1 MDARRRRLAL
11 SRGAQTTVKLAMA
24 IIGVSLM
31 APPSAMAQGSDCV
44 PACRDGYLCHD
55 GQCIEACNPP
65 CPDGEQCVGGG
76 QCVPKD
82 TGEPSYAV
90 VNTGATAGAVDSGGK
105 PPVALPATFV
115 GIGGFLMIAGGVT
128 FGTSEWDGYYG
139 EYWGTGQWV
148 GIGLITMGSIM
159 LVTATPFLV
168 IRTKERKEWERQHA
182 CGWRDNLA
190 ITPIL
195 APSARNR
202 TYGLALRAG
211 F

>member
-1 MDARRRRLAL
+1 MDARRRRLGPF
-11 SRGAQTTVKLAMA
+11 RGAQINAKLAA
-24 IIGVSLM
+24 AVVGVSLM
-31 APPSAMAQGSDCV
+31 ALPSARAQANDCV
-44 PACRDGYLCHD
+44 PPCRDGYLCHE

-76 QCVPKD
+76 QCVPKEAV
-82 TGEPSYAV
+82 EPSYAV
-90 VNTGATAGAVDSGGK
+90 VNTGATAGAVDTGGK

-148 GIGLITMGSIM
+148 GVGLMTMGSIM

-182 CGWRDNLA
+182 SAWRESLTV
-190 ITPIL
+190 TPIL
-195 APSARNR
+195 APSPRNR
-202 TYGLALRAG
+202 TYGLALRAR